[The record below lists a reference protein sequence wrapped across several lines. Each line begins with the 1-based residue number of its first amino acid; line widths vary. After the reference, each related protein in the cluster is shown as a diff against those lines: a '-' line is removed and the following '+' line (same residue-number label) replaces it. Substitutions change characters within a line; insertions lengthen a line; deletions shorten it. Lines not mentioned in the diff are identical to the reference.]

1 MNQLW
6 QTFGFLDRV
15 LLLSAAVGGVMFC
28 VRLAML
34 SMGGH
39 HGLTDGDS
47 FDAHHSDSDAGFK
60 FLSFQGLSS
69 FLLMGGLVGLALHR
83 QMHLGTPGVLLG
95 GVAAGLVTLFLLA
108 RIFAGM
114 HRLEQDGTTNL
125 LNAIG
130 GEATVYSRIP
140 PNGIGQIQVVV
151 QGALRTID
159 ATQSG
164 AEPLETGAKVLVVH
178 LEKPSTLVVR
188 PYEGVTT

>member
-114 HRLEQDGTTNL
+114 HRLEQDGTTTR

-140 PNGIGQIQVVV
+140 PNGVGQIQV
-151 QGALRTID
+151 GAARC
-159 ATQSG
+159 A
-164 AEPLETGAKVLVVH
+164 
-178 LEKPSTLVVR
+178 PSTPR
-188 PYEGVTT
+188 RAAPNPWKPARRFWSSIWKNPAPSWCAPMKE

>member
-1 MNQLW
+1 
-6 QTFGFLDRV
+6 
-15 LLLSAAVGGVMFC
+15 
-28 VRLAML
+28 
-34 SMGGH
+34 MGGH

-47 FDAHHSDSDAGFK
+47 FDAHHSDMTPA
-60 FLSFQGLSS
+60 SS
-69 FLLMGGLVGLALHR
+69 SSPSRGSPPSCPRRLVGLSLHR

-140 PNGIGQIQVVV
+140 PNGIGQIPRSWCR
-151 QGALRTID
+151 ARCARSTPR
-159 ATQSG
+159 QSG
-164 AEPLETGAKVLVVH
+164 AETLKTGVKVLVVH
-178 LEKPSTLVVR
+178 PRKPSTLVR
-188 PYEGVTT
+188 SL